1 MRLGCHTPRMSLAAD
16 IWTEIPIGW
25 PELPPKLRDQATDRA
40 LKALRLDGVR
50 PAQDR
55 LRFYYDVDGD
65 YAGATFAQ
73 LAPIEPD
80 NINATDLHATR
91 LLSVPIGAGA
101 TRRFL
106 DDGAARTEVLD
117 ALHSLPDRD
126 LLVADPSTLEA
137 MEFFY
142 LAVKTNLSAASTRH
156 PNAWVTASKL
166 CARKRPE
173 LFPVRDRKVSA
184 YLGLTRHNSYKID
197 WQVFRHLIGDRDVI
211 TAIDALSD
219 ATRAGARGTRLRL
232 DDSRLRLLDAAIWTH
247 TLPSH

>member
-1 MRLGCHTPRMSLAAD
+1 MGCHTPHVSNPAD
-16 IWTEIPIGW
+16 VWTEIPRGW
-25 PELPPKLRDQATDRA
+25 TELSPELSEEVSVKA
-40 LKALRLDGVR
+40 LTALRLDGER

-65 YAGATFAQ
+65 YAGASFAQ
-73 LAPIEPD
+73 LAPIEPE

-106 DDGAARTEVLD
+106 DAGAARTEMLE
-117 ALHSLPDRD
+117 ALRSIPDRD
-126 LLVADPSTLEA
+126 LLVADPATFEA
-137 MEFFY
+137 MEIFY

-156 PNAWVTASKL
+156 PDAWVTASKL

-184 YLGLTRHNSYKID
+184 YLGLTRNNSYRIA

-211 TAIDALSD
+211 AAIDALSD
-219 ATRAGARGTRLRL
+219 ATLADGQGTRLRL
-232 DDSRLRLLDAAIWTH
+232 DDSRLRLLDAAIWTDA
-247 TLPSH
+247 LRSV

>member
-1 MRLGCHTPRMSLAAD
+1 MSNAAD
-16 IWTEIPIGW
+16 TWTEIPRGW
-25 PELPPKLRDQATDRA
+25 DELPPQLRDAVSVKA

-65 YAGATFAQ
+65 YAGASFAL

-106 DDGAARTEVLD
+106 DDGAARTEMLN
-117 ALHSLPDRD
+117 ALRAIPDRD
-126 LLVADPSTLEA
+126 LLIADKLTLEA
-137 MEFFY
+137 MESFY

-184 YLGLTRHNSYKID
+184 YLGLTRNSSYQIA

-219 ATRAGARGTRLRL
+219 ATLAGRQRNRLRL
-232 DDSRLRLLDAAIWTH
+232 DDSRLRLLDAAIWTD
-247 TLPSH
+247 TLQPV

>member
-1 MRLGCHTPRMSLAAD
+1 MSDAAD
-16 IWTEIPIGW
+16 AWTEIPTGW
-25 PELPPKLRDQATDRA
+25 PEIPPNLREQVTGQA
-40 LKALRLDGVR
+40 LKALRLDGER

-65 YAGATFAQ
+65 YAGASFAQ

-91 LLSVPIGAGA
+91 LLSVPIGPGA

-106 DDGAARTEVLD
+106 DEGAARTEVLD
-117 ALHSLPDRD
+117 ALRAIPDKD
-126 LLVADPSTLEA
+126 LLVTDPATLEA
-137 MEFFY
+137 MESFY

-156 PNAWVTASKL
+156 PDAWVTASKL

-184 YLGLTRHNSYKID
+184 YLGLTRNNSYQIA
-197 WQVFRHLIGDRDVI
+197 WQVFRHLIGHRDVI

-219 ATRAGARGTRLRL
+219 ATLAGAHGTRLRL
-232 DDSRLRLLDAAIWTH
+232 DDSRLRLLDAAIWTN
-247 TLPSH
+247 TLRSA

>member
-1 MRLGCHTPRMSLAAD
+1 MSSAVD
-16 IWTEIPIGW
+16 IWAEIPTGW
-25 PELPPKLRDQATDRA
+25 PELSSELREQVRDKA
-40 LKALRLDGVR
+40 LKALQLDGER

-65 YAGATFAQ
+65 YAGASFAQ

-101 TRRFL
+101 TRRLL

-117 ALHSLPDRD
+117 ALRAIPDRD
-126 LLVADPSTLEA
+126 LLIADPATLEA

-156 PNAWVTASKL
+156 PDAWVTASKL

-173 LFPVRDRKVSA
+173 LFPVRDRRVSA
-184 YLGLTRHNSYKID
+184 YLGLTRHNSYKVA

-211 TAIDALSD
+211 KAIDALSD
-219 ATRAGARGTRLRL
+219 ATLAGAQGTRLRL
-232 DDSRLRLLDAAIWTH
+232 DDSRLRLLDAAIWTD
-247 TLPSH
+247 TLRSP

>member
-1 MRLGCHTPRMSLAAD
+1 MSNAVD
-16 IWTEIPIGW
+16 TWTEIPTEW
-25 PELPPKLRDQATDRA
+25 PVLREELREQVREQA
-40 LKALRLDGVR
+40 LKALRLDGER

-65 YAGATFAQ
+65 YAGASFAQ

-106 DDGAARTEVLD
+106 DNGAARTEVLD
-117 ALHSLPDRD
+117 ALRAIPDRD
-126 LLVADPSTLEA
+126 LLVADPATLEA
-137 MEFFY
+137 MEIFY

-156 PNAWVTASKL
+156 PDAWVTASKL

-173 LFPVRDRKVSA
+173 LFPVRDRKISA
-184 YLGLTRHNSYKID
+184 YLGLTRNNSYQIA
-197 WQVFRHLIGDRDVI
+197 WQVFRHLLGDRDVI
-211 TAIDALSD
+211 TAIDSLSD
-219 ATRAGARGTRLRL
+219 ATLASAHGTRIRL
-232 DDSRLRLLDAAIWTH
+232 DDSRLRLLDAAIWTD
-247 TLPSH
+247 TLRSA